1 MRSYGLTRAELR
13 QSFMLQGLII
23 GTVGATIGLFI
34 AKGIVW
40 TIRQF
45 KFPVEGL
52 VKSQGILM
60 AERPH
65 DYLIAFLSALLIT
78 LIAAYLPANRAAKF
92 NPVEILRGRH

>member
-1 MRSYGLTRAELR
+1 MRSLHNKA
-13 QSFMLQGLII
+13 
-23 GTVGATIGLFI
+23 
-34 AKGIVW
+34 IVW
-40 TIRQF
+40 AIRQL

-65 DYLIAFLSALLIT
+65 DYLIAFLSALVIT